1 MHKIRKKILT
11 DETERPVAVQIDYSD
26 WLEIERSLDLRDVET
41 ETRNTDLS
49 AYDGVITLTED
60 PLQYQS
66 RIRQEWS

>member
-11 DETERPVAVQIDYSD
+11 DETERPVAVQIDYAD

-41 ETRNTDLS
+41 PNTDLS

>member
-1 MHKIRKKILT
+1 MHKIRRKILK

-26 WLEIERSLDLRDVET
+26 WLEIERSLDLQNL
-41 ETRNTDLS
+41 ETRNTDLA
-49 AYDGVITLTED
+49 AYDGVITLKED